1 MAPHAACSTQRA
13 SCMHTMPRSVRM
25 GKSYDHEDRRVFI
38 LADRVGQHAACCIWH
53 VASGMLHLAC
63 CIWHVACWTLMLHVA
78 SGVLCCIWHVGHVAW
93 WTLHVASV
101 ASGMLHVAGDRE
113 ATEVFRAEQAVRD
126 GLDHP
131 AGEGGAS
138 RSVPCHICTGIR
150 LTQPHA
156 RPPTPLTPF
165 PTAQCIARRAQ
176 HRIPRDMLSRDAVC
190 YAAWYSMRHGIPRT
204 AHSRVIAGCWV
215 FGRA

>member
-38 LADRVGQHAACCIWH
+38 LADRLGQHAACCIWH

-93 WTLHVASV
+93 WTLHVA
-101 ASGMLHVAGDRE
+101 GDRE
-113 ATEVFRAEQAVRD
+113 ATQVFRAEQAVRD

-165 PTAQCIARRAQ
+165 PLHSVSHVAHSTVSHATCYPAMLYAMRRGIPCGTVFRARRT
-176 HRIPRDMLSRDAVC
+176 P
-190 YAAWYSMRHGIPRT
+190 G
-204 AHSRVIAGCWV
+204 
-215 FGRA
+215 